1 MMLFRV
7 LAIVL
12 LTPAFGP
19 VGESLAAN
27 DVGGGPDPELASS
40 FVESAGKRGSKLPH
54 PKDLDII
61 LQRPLFFE
69 GRSAKPDENLPVSTG
84 TLPLSLKGIIVLDDQ
99 KRAIFSQAD
108 ENRTIQMTL
117 GMSHNG
123 WSLVRILENHVDL
136 QRGPERVRLSL
147 NFKSPT
153 RPTRAP
159 GGNLELEQVEPRE
172 QTKDGTDPIG
182 ANSSDSTDDGV
193 DHDLMGADE
202 GLSAHQ

>member
-1 MMLFRV
+1 MSLEYKGYR
-7 LAIVL
+7 A
-12 LTPAFGP
+12 GP
-19 VGESLAAN
+19 I
-27 DVGGGPDPELASS
+27 DIDPEDGTLSGT
-40 FVESAGKRGSKLPH
+40 VVGLRDVIH
-54 PKDLDII
+54 
-61 LQRPLFFE
+61 FE
-69 GRSAKPDENLPVSTG
+69 GRSAKPDEDLPVSTG

-99 KRAIFSQAD
+99 KRAIFSQTN
-108 ENRTIQMTL
+108 ENRTVQMTL

-172 QTKDGTDPIG
+172 QTKDGTDPTG
-182 ANSSDSTDDGV
+182 ANSSESAGEGV

-202 GLSAHQ
+202 DLSAHQ